1 VNVRVDNPD
10 NNLKNIT
17 DPNILEQISLV
28 EDVVNPNLVD
38 SGKVDGVVSCYSIS
52 AIIKELNSTA
62 SHSGTYDIP
71 DSRVTIDRHIAYNI
85 SKKQLEELVADTNG
99 DAIWDTAKIVIGILK
114 DSDSKDIR
122 NVANNVIEESISDDE
137 NADIRMDVK
146 KATYLP
152 GGTYTVFL
160 KVQDNNGNWS
170 EEVSTT
176 IKIKSRDSDD
186 LPGFNAPLLAL
197 MMMITML
204 IYKRRIYSLFSRSA

>member
-1 VNVRVDNPD
+1 
-10 NNLKNIT
+10 LAYT
-17 DPNILEQISLV
+17 
-28 EDVVNPNLVD
+28 
-38 SGKVDGVVSCYSIS
+38 
-52 AIIKELNSTA
+52 KENGGL
-62 SHSGTYDIP
+62 
-71 DSRVTIDRHIAYNI
+71 R
-85 SKKQLEELVADTNG
+85 KKGEKKWRG
-99 DAIWDTAKIVIGILK
+99 GAKYELK

>member
-1 VNVRVDNPD
+1 MNVRVDNPD

-114 DSDSKDIR
+114 FMFRTPDKC
-122 NVANNVIEESISDDE
+122 
-137 NADIRMDVK
+137 
-146 KATYLP
+146 
-152 GGTYTVFL
+152 
-160 KVQDNNGNWS
+160 
-170 EEVSTT
+170 
-176 IKIKSRDSDD
+176 
-186 LPGFNAPLLAL
+186 
-197 MMMITML
+197 
-204 IYKRRIYSLFSRSA
+204 